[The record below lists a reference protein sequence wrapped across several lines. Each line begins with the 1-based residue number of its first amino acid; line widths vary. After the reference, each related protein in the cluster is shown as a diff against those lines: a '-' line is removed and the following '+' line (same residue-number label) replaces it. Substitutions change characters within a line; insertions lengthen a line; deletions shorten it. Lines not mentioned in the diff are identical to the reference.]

1 MITNRDKI
9 NKMTNEELAKFF
21 LYTDDSRCRI
31 CSKKDLYL
39 CNDCEEGITQWLN
52 EECEDDNNAR

>member
-21 LYTDDSRCRI
+21 LYTDDNRCRI